1 MDLTPAGNGM
11 MMPAEWAH
19 HSGCLVS
26 WPCNEHTWH
35 GHHEKAKQDY
45 EKVIAAIHRFEPVTV
60 LADPF
65 TSSEARRRLGDGP
78 DIVEVR
84 LDDSWIRDNGPIFVA
99 SPGGGLAMVDFIFN
113 GWGNKTGHDSDD
125 KVPAFLSQAMELD
138 RYVAP
143 LVLEGGGI
151 SVDGEGTLLTTEQCL
166 LNENRN
172 PALSK
177 QEVEGLLSDYLGV
190 GKVIWLGRGQADDIT
205 DGHVDG
211 VACFASPR
219 TVIAART
226 RDDSDPNYEAL
237 EENIAVL
244 ETATDHKGRSIEV
257 IELVQPRPRDFLGR
271 KITPG
276 YTNHYIANG
285 AIAMQAFGI
294 PEDRLAE
301 ETLASAYPG
310 REVVVVE
317 APHLE
322 IGGGGIHCITQQIP
336 NASRV

>member
-1 MDLTPAGNGM
+1 MNRTPAMDRM
-11 MMPAEWAH
+11 MMPAEWMP
-19 HSGCLVS
+19 HSGCLLS
-26 WPCNEHTWH
+26 WPCNERIWH
-35 GHHEKAKQDY
+35 GHFEEAKQDY
-45 EKVIAAIHRFEPVTV
+45 ERVIAAVNGFEPVTV
-60 LADPF
+60 LADPAAAD
-65 TSSEARRRLGDGP
+65 EARGRLGEGP
-78 DIVEVR
+78 EIVEVG
-84 LDDSWIRDNGPIFVA
+84 LDDSWIRDNGPIFVT
-99 SPGGGLAMVDFIFN
+99 SPRGRLAMVDFRFN
-113 GWGNKTGHDSDD
+113 GWGSKSRYDFDD
-125 KVPAFLSQAMELD
+125 KVPAFLSQEMGVD

-172 PALSK
+172 PSLSK
-177 QEVEGLLSDYLGV
+177 QEVEGLLRDYLGV
-190 GKVIWLGRGQADDIT
+190 GKVIWLGRGQANDIT

-211 VACFASPR
+211 VAGFASPR

-237 EENIAVL
+237 QENISIL

-257 IELVQPRPRDFLGR
+257 IELVQPRPREFLGR
-271 KITPG
+271 RITPG

-285 AIAMQAFGI
+285 AVIMQAFGI
-294 PEDRLAE
+294 PEDRQAE
-301 ETLASAYPG
+301 ETLAAAYPE
-310 REVVVVE
+310 RKVVAVE

-336 NASRV
+336 ST

>member
-1 MDLTPAGNGM
+1 MDLTPARNGM

-19 HSGCLVS
+19 HSGCLIS
-26 WPCNEHTWH
+26 WPCNERTWH
-35 GHHEKAKQDY
+35 GQYERAKQDY
-45 EKVIAAIHRFEPVTV
+45 EKVIAAVHRLEPVTV
-60 LADPF
+60 LADPA
-65 TSSEARRRLGDGP
+65 TGGEARRRLGDGH

-84 LDDSWIRDNGPIFVA
+84 LDDSWIRDNGPIFVK
-99 SPGGGLAMVDFIFN
+99 SPGGGLAMVDFRFN
-113 GWGNKTGHDSDD
+113 GWGNKTSYDSDD
-125 KVPAFLSQAMELD
+125 KVPATLSEVMGVD
-138 RYVAP
+138 RYIAP

-172 PALSK
+172 PSLSK
-177 QEVEGLLSDYLGV
+177 AEVERHLMDYLGV

-226 RDDSDPNYEAL
+226 DDDSDPNYESL
-237 EENIAVL
+237 EENIATL
-244 ETATDHKGRSIEV
+244 ESATDGKGRSIEV
-257 IELVQPRPRDFLGR
+257 IEIVQPRPREFLGR
-271 KITPG
+271 RITPG
-276 YTNHYIANG
+276 YTNHYIANDG
-285 AIAMQAFGI
+285 VVMQAFGI
-294 PEDRLAE
+294 PEDRTAAK
-301 ETLASAYPG
+301 TLAAAYPG

-336 NASRV
+336 GP